1 MTALPSIVTGRRRS
15 GPQVRVMVAAGLI
28 GLSLAGCKT
37 TQTEIVGAIPD
48 DYRLTHPIVLG
59 ENLATLDVPVGP
71 DTPYLTADMKGNIA
85 AFGDTFMRSGGTAIA
100 IVVPTGAAN
109 ERAARAMAGQIAGV
123 LRSLGIPPRAIDQ
136 RAYSAEPLANEAP
149 IRLAFARIEARTKPC
164 GLWEDQSASSFENRH
179 YGNYSCATQTNLA
192 AMVSNPLD
200 LIYPRRMTPA
210 DAERRSTVLGRYR
223 TGDPTQTDLAREP
236 KSNVAEGVGQ

>member
-1 MTALPSIVTGRRRS
+1 MTASPSIATGRRRY
-15 GPQVRVMVAAGLI
+15 GPQLRLVLAAGLI

-37 TQTEIVGAIPD
+37 NRTEIVGSIPD

-71 DTPYLTADMKGNIA
+71 DTPYLTRDMKGNIA
-85 AFGDTFMRSGGTAIA
+85 AFGDTFVRSGGTAIA

-123 LRSLGIPPRAIDQ
+123 LKSVGIPPRAIDH
-136 RAYSAEPLANEAP
+136 RAYAAEPLAAEAP
-149 IRLAFARIEARTKPC
+149 IRLAFARMEARTKPC
-164 GLWEDQSASSFENRH
+164 GLWEDQSASTFENKH
-179 YGNYSCATQTNLA
+179 YQNYGCATQTNLA

-200 LIYPRRMTPA
+200 LIYPRRMSPP

-223 TGDPTQTDLAREP
+223 SGDPTQTDLSREP
-236 KSNVAEGVGQ
+236 NSDVAEGVGR